1 MGKKSRRAAESASA
15 ERIVALETDLS
26 AQNHALESLVSQTT
40 MYQRQLEDMQYIDLS
55 GYGTAAQDEILPYA
69 KKLGVIQRIR
79 RLRHE
84 NPIAKQSM
92 KLIVRAVFGRGVTY
106 KIKDD
111 SIRAIVDAIW
121 NDPVNQAVLTSHKA
135 MKRRFDEKLTD
146 GEWFPVLFAADAA
159 PWLRIGRVKMEE
171 ITDIIYDP
179 DHDEVPVWY
188 RREWR
193 PRVYDP
199 SDNNGKG
206 GWKVETGDPK
216 VMYYRDW
223 RVTDEALADIE
234 DRGLVIPEGKQADG
248 LIYHCLVNE
257 VRMRSGWRGISEL
270 YASREWFRVFKDFME
285 DRGAM
290 NAMANAMSVR
300 RRVKGGPAAVASFA
314 NRIGGVQVSPVP
326 GDDNTPVIPRL
337 TRPMAGAVYNYNE
350 GIDIDLERVDTGA
363 TNAQADARLLLL
375 AGAAGVGT
383 NITQLGEGSAALSSA
398 QVMDL
403 PVRKS
408 HEDWQSDQAAEFSE
422 ILGFGVWVA
431 KSKPADQ
438 TPLDFAKEIAWRF
451 PPINADDVVKQ
462 ITAFAQWSQQIAPG
476 NNEVRRLAIVG
487 GMNALGIPD
496 ADQNMDEILAEEKRL
511 ADQKEAEQKMR
522 LDQQQKA
529 LDAPIAPPGGN
540 TGPPQGGMSGP
551 AGGSSNGN
559 GSGGN
564 SNGQRAG
571 GAGAGG
577 SDTGTSPNI
586 TRLARGRPPA
596 EPPTGPRTRREAIDA
611 EIDTWLDLASDVDS
625 LRDEVKTLY
634 ARPPMTFN
642 VEAAPPANVTI
653 AEGAIQMTSPPTVIS
668 EGAVQV
674 HVPAAQVHVPPAQV
688 AVNTPPPRPIR
699 RKVERDKDGRITALI
714 DGG

>member
-1 MGKKSRRAAESASA
+1 MGKKSRRASESASA
-15 ERIVALETDLS
+15 ERIAGLETEVAGFS
-26 AQNHALESLVSQTT
+26 KAYESLASQTT

-55 GYGTAAQDEILPYA
+55 GYGTSSQDDVLPHA
-69 KKLGVIQRIR
+69 KKLGVIRRIR
-79 RLRHE
+79 NLRHE

-106 KIKDD
+106 KIKDNA
-111 SIRAIVDAIW
+111 IREIVDAIW
-121 NDPVNQAVLTSHKA
+121 TDPVNQVLLTSHKA

-146 GEWFPVLFAADAA
+146 GEWFPVLFAADEA
-159 PWLRIGRVKMEE
+159 PWLRIGRVKMDEV
-171 ITDIIYDP
+171 TDIIYDP
-179 DHDEVPVWY
+179 DNDEVPVWY

-193 PRVYDP
+193 LKVYDP
-199 SDNNGKG
+199 AENNNKG

-223 RVTDEALADIE
+223 RITDEALTDIE
-234 DRGLVIPEGKQADG
+234 ERGLRVPEGKQAEG

-300 RRVKGGPAAVASFA
+300 RRVKGGPTAVASFA
-314 NRIGGVQVSPVP
+314 NRLGGVQMSPVP
-326 GDDNTPVIPRL
+326 GDDGSPVVPRL

-383 NITQLGEGSAALSSA
+383 NVTQLGEGSAALSSA

-408 HEDWQSDQAAEFSE
+408 HEDWQSDQASEFSE
-422 ILGFGVWVA
+422 ILGFGVWIA
-431 KSKPADQ
+431 KNKPEDQ
-438 TPLDFAKEIAWRF
+438 TPLDFAKAIAWRF

-462 ITAFAQWSQQIAPG
+462 ITAFAQWAQQIAPG

-496 ADQNMDEILAEEKRL
+496 ADQNMEEILAEEKRL
-511 ADQKEAEQKMR
+511 ADLKEQEQKMR

-529 LDAPIAPPGGN
+529 LDAPVGVAGG
-540 TGPPQGGMSGP
+540 PQGGMNPP
-551 AGGSSNGN
+551 AGGSSNGSGAN
-559 GSGGN
+559 GNNGG
-564 SNGQRAG
+564 QKAG

-577 SDTGTSPNI
+577 GSDQGASPNI

-596 EPPTGPRTRREAIDA
+596 EPPTGPRTRRQ
-611 EIDTWLDLASDVDS
+611 S
-625 LRDEVKTLY
+625 
-634 ARPPMTFN
+634 
-642 VEAAPPANVTI
+642 
-653 AEGAIQMTSPPTVIS
+653 
-668 EGAVQV
+668 
-674 HVPAAQVHVPPAQV
+674 
-688 AVNTPPPRPIR
+688 
-699 RKVERDKDGRITALI
+699 
-714 DGG
+714 